1 MKLVPDPSQRAAE
14 KEILEG
20 LGFTVIEITAASFAQ
35 APHPART
42 LLEAGKVNDFG
53 RLLEKE
59 IPRLRR
65 YARGLTRDVSRAD
78 DLVQDTLVRA
88 IAKQD
93 FWQRGTSLRAWLFT
107 LMHNQNVNGV
117 RRSMREGIA
126 IEFDDKWP
134 SPTAAT
140 DPTGRLLLRDLDRA
154 LARISEEQ
162 RRVILL
168 IALEG
173 TSYEE
178 AATILDVPVG
188 TIRSRVFRGRESLR
202 KLMDRRPESGAG
214 ERCGYHERRAKAP
227 TVRPGR
233 SANSKFFSD
242 AGIAARVEWIERV
255 RPAPDLAS
263 PA

>member
-1 MKLVPDPSQRAAE
+1 M
-14 KEILEG
+14 
-20 LGFTVIEITAASFAQ
+20 
-35 APHPART
+35 
-42 LLEAGKVNDFG
+42 NDFG

-65 YARGLTRDVSRAD
+65 YARALTRDVSRAD

-93 FWQRGTSLRAWLFT
+93 FWQRDTSLRAWLFT
-107 LMHNQNVNGV
+107 LMHNQNINGV
-117 RRSMREGIA
+117 RRSVREGIA
-126 IEFDDKWP
+126 VEFDDKWP
-134 SPTAAT
+134 SLTAAT
-140 DPTGRLLLRDLDRA
+140 DPTGRLSLRDLDRA

-168 IALEG
+168 IGLEG

-202 KLMDRRPESGAG
+202 KLMDRIPESEAASGVAITSAVPKG
-214 ERCGYHERRAKAP
+214 RRSVPEDQP
-227 TVRPGR
+227 TQ
-233 SANSKFFSD
+233 NFS
-242 AGIAARVEWIERV
+242 W
-255 RPAPDLAS
+255 AS
-263 PA
+263 T